1 MNQKLKNESDLIFIN
16 CTTSP
21 FTRLKNWQRIRQER
35 GPNLTLQF
43 CLRKLC
49 VSCFLRQVRTMFF
62 FWGEVWGHRS
72 KQKKNRV
79 RTSFLMLT
87 SACVIISLIACPIP
101 QSHIKIRSGPQNVL
115 CKHDLPNSVLNS
127 LFHGKL
133 LSVLKLCGLKHF
145 PKGTALQTRLAK
157 KHLIQEIGRCILK
170 DFTEG
175 K

>member
-1 MNQKLKNESDLIFIN
+1 MNQKLKNESDLISIN

-43 CLRKLC
+43 CVCKLC
-49 VSCFLRQVRTMFF
+49 VSSFLRQVRTIF
-62 FWGEVWGHRS
+62 FWGGVGDMDLNR
-72 KQKKNRV
+72 KKKPGPDQ
-79 RTSFLMLT
+79 FLDAYFSL
-87 SACVIISLIACPIP
+87 CNNLLIAFPIP

-115 CKHDLPNSVLNS
+115 CKHDLPNSVFNS
-127 LFHGKL
+127 LFVHGNL

-157 KHLIQEIGRCILK
+157 KHLIQEIGRCIFKRLY
-170 DFTEG
+170 
-175 K
+175 

>member
-1 MNQKLKNESDLIFIN
+1 MNQKLKNESDLISIN

-35 GPNLTLQF
+35 GPNLTFQF
-43 CLRKLC
+43 CLCKLC
-49 VSCFLRQVRTMFF
+49 VSSFLRQVRTIF
-62 FWGEVWGHRS
+62 FWGGVGDMDLNR
-72 KQKKNRV
+72 KKNRV

-87 SACVIISLIACPIP
+87 SACARISLIAFPIP

-115 CKHDLPNSVLNS
+115 CKHDLPNSVFNS
-127 LFHGKL
+127 LFVHGNL

-157 KHLIQEIGRCILK
+157 KHLIQEIGRCIFKRLY
-170 DFTEG
+170 
-175 K
+175 